1 MNWAVSRWR
10 EVEVHHVDL
19 GLGYGLSD
27 WSEDFVSSDLPLALD
42 RLPGRVEDP
51 SQKTALLAWIYGR
64 AGLPSGIEL
73 RPF

>member
-1 MNWAVSRWR
+1 MI
-10 EVEVHHVDL
+10 
-19 GLGYGLSD
+19 
-27 WSEDFVSSDLPLALD
+27 EDA
-42 RLPGRVEDP
+42 